1 MLQVR
6 KNMFFI
12 CVTVGLVLLAS
23 KYRNNVLRSVNQIC
37 RGIAKKSSNGNK
49 KKEDKKEEHREEN
62 NIVDIGRE
70 LQVSLDK
77 VILVDSP
84 EKCDYAV
91 QRIRW

>member
-1 MLQVR
+1 MLQLR
-6 KNMFFI
+6 KNNMFFV

-23 KYRNNVLRSVNQIC
+23 KYRNNVLRSVKQLCHSIT
-37 RGIAKKSSNGNK
+37 KKGNANNEKKESESNNNK
-49 KKEDKKEEHREEN
+49 KEI
-62 NIVDIGRE
+62 NI
-70 LQVSLDK
+70 SLDK